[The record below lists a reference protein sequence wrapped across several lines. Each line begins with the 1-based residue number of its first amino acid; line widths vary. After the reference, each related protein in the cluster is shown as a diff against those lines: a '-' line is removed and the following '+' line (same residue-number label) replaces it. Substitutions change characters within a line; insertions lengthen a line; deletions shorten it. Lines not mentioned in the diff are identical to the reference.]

1 MTVIEQ
7 WLMNK
12 ICHKEIG
19 EYLKNSYK
27 IQTVAIYGA
36 GKLGEFL
43 YDDLVNNSY
52 IKVEYFIDKNADSLY
67 YGIDDM
73 NIYNLKEASEA
84 KKVDAIIITP
94 YQNFHEIECSL
105 NQFLRFSTIYLSID
119 DIICAVE

>member
-43 YDDLVNNSY
+43 YDLSFSGTGLNFKRIASPDDFL
-52 IKVEYFIDKNADSLY
+52 IACCTQ
-67 YGIDDM
+67 GI
-73 NIYNLKEASEA
+73 
-84 KKVDAIIITP
+84 
-94 YQNFHEIECSL
+94 CSA
-105 NQFLRFSTIYLSID
+105 F
-119 DIICAVE
+119 

>member
-43 YDDLVNNSY
+43 YDDLVNNSD

-67 YGIDDM
+67 YGIDSPFLLHISEGG
-73 NIYNLKEASEA
+73 NNL
-84 KKVDAIIITP
+84 
-94 YQNFHEIECSL
+94 
-105 NQFLRFSTIYLSID
+105 
-119 DIICAVE
+119 